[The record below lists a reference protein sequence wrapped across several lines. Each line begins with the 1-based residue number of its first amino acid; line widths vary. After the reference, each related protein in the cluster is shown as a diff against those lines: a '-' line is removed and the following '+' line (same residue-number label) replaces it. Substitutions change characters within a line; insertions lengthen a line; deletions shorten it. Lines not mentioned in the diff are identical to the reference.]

1 MQLTELMLGFI
12 QWPRAHRTTPAHT
25 QMRAVQVTPTMGSM
39 ATKEVGSW
47 VEAPHPTPQV
57 AWVAEEHN
65 LAHSRA
71 LGEQKQVAALVV
83 LDTRRHGKAPLPFS
97 QGPRY
102 STSPSH
108 PGLAHTCPV
117 HLRLTLVLSLALPYC
132 DPQAWRGCRRQ
143 P

>member
-25 QMRAVQVTPTMGSM
+25 QMRALQVTPTMGSM

-47 VEAPHPTPQV
+47 VEGPHPTPQV
-57 AWVAEEHN
+57 AWVVEEHN

-83 LDTRRHGKAPLPFS
+83 LDTRRHGKPHSLSPRVRGTVPHQATQGLPI
-97 QGPRY
+97 
-102 STSPSH
+102 
-108 PGLAHTCPV
+108 
-117 HLRLTLVLSLALPYC
+117 LALC
-132 DPQAWRGCRRQ
+132 I
-143 P
+143 